1 MYQDQNAQPP
11 PQRGQGVNGYDL
23 ATFLGL
29 GGLLVAA
36 GVTSASLWVSSAIA
50 RPHPI
55 HVTWGHALSVWFHL
69 KDMAAWAP
77 PGQQENTPPAL
88 LLEAT
93 AVVMVVAIAV
103 VGYVG
108 YKMVKTMLAAP
119 SSSAPTVPASRYREV
134 FGEKALLAK
143 AEVLRPATYKA
154 AKAGDAG
161 AKDELKKPGALG
173 FSVGR
178 PTKFD
183 HVDHMYGSNEDSPL
197 VVGPPRSG
205 KTTGVV
211 IPRIVEW
218 HGPVLSTSVR
228 RDVAD
233 ATVAE
238 RDKRG
243 PVFAFDPDGDLDIE
257 PFRWSLTAGCED
269 PLIAKRRAGALVTQ
283 VGVESMPDGGFF
295 STSAQSVLRV
305 LLHAAA
311 LGGLGICDVQDW
323 LHARD
328 FTIPMRTLRGPDA
341 APNWGASLTR
351 ILEGEA
357 SAQREGIIQSTVTAL
372 EAFENPKIAALFSPS
387 KDEAVDLS
395 QFLASNATLYI
406 TASENVQR
414 FIAPVIVT
422 IVLELIEAAKMRA
435 RGLGRC
441 DPAFLAALDEVA
453 NMAPLPNLA
462 ALFSAA
468 GGSGIT
474 MLAILQSLG
483 QARERWGP
491 AGAEA
496 LWGAATVKMIFG
508 GITNAS
514 DLREIAA
521 LAGMAD
527 QTSISHT
534 WSDQGSSTSQG
545 TQKVDRLTLDTLYS
559 LPVGEALVIAR
570 GLPPIQVKTG
580 PAPKGSF

>member
-1 MYQDQNAQPP
+1 VYQDRNAQSP
-11 PQRGQGVNGYDL
+11 PQQNQGVNGYDL
-23 ATFLGL
+23 AIFVGI
-29 GGLLVAA
+29 GGLLVLA

-50 RPHPI
+50 RPHPM

-69 KDMAAWAP
+69 ANLAAWAP
-77 PGQQENTPPAL
+77 PGQQENTPPPL

-93 AVVMVVAIAV
+93 AVVMVAAIV
-103 VGYVG
+103 IISYVG
-108 YKMVKTMLAAP
+108 SRVVKTMLAPP
-119 SSSAPTVPASRYREV
+119 SSSTTPPARYREV
-134 FGEKALLAK
+134 LGEKALLAK
-143 AEVLRPATYKA
+143 AAVLRPATYKA
-154 AKAGDAG
+154 AKDGDAA
-161 AKDELKKPGALG
+161 AKAELAKPGSLG
-173 FSVGR
+173 WYAGR
-178 PTKFD
+178 PKKFD
-183 HVDHMYGSNEDSPL
+183 PLYGSNEDSIKVL
-197 VVGPPRSG
+197 GPPRSG

-233 ATVAE
+233 ATFAMRE
-238 RDKRG
+238 KCG
-243 PVFAFDPDGDLDIE
+243 PVFAFDPDGDLDME
-257 PFRWSLTAGCED
+257 PFTWSLTAGCED
-269 PLIAKRRAGALVTQ
+269 PLVAQRRAGALASQVT
-283 VGVESMPDGGFF
+283 S
-295 STSAQSVLRV
+295 SATAGKDFWTANAQRMLRV

-311 LGGLGICDVQDW
+311 LGDAGIIDVQSW
-323 LHARD
+323 LDTQDFRSPRAFLRMEHAV
-328 FTIPMRTLRGPDA
+328 PGWA
-341 APNWGASLTR
+341 AQLDQ
-351 ILEGEA
+351 ILNMKARETK
-357 SAQREGIIQSTVTAL
+357 EGIIQNVISTL
-372 EAFENPKIAALFSPS
+372 EAFQNPKLAALLSPPKGES
-387 KDEAVDLS
+387 VDLAEFMAKS
-395 QFLASNATLYI
+395 STLYI
-406 TASENVQR
+406 TASENIQSV
-414 FIAPVIVT
+414 IAPVVVT
-422 IVLELIEAAKMRA
+422 IVTELIEAAKMRA

-453 NMAPLPNLA
+453 NIAPLPNLA

>member
-1 MYQDQNAQPP
+1 VYQDRNAQSP
-11 PQRGQGVNGYDL
+11 PQQNQGVNGYDL
-23 ATFLGL
+23 AIFFGI
-29 GGLLVAA
+29 GGLLVVA
-36 GVTSASLWVSSAIA
+36 GVTSASLWVSSAIT
-50 RPHPI
+50 RPHPM

-69 KDMAAWAP
+69 SDLAAWAP
-77 PGQQENTPPAL
+77 PGQQENTPPPL
-88 LLEAT
+88 LVEAT

-108 YKMVKTMLAAP
+108 YKMVKKMLAAP
-119 SSSAPTVPASRYREV
+119 SSSGSTTPPARYREV
-134 FGEKALLAK
+134 LGEKALLAK
-143 AEVLRPATYKA
+143 TAVLRPATYKA
-154 AKAGDAG
+154 ATAGDVA
-161 AKDELKKPGALG
+161 AKAELAKPGAVG
-173 FSVGR
+173 WYAGR
-178 PTKFD
+178 PKKFD
-183 HVDHMYGSNEDSPL
+183 HLWGSVEDSIDVL
-197 VVGPPRSG
+197 GPPRSG

-233 ATVAE
+233 ATFAE
-238 RDKRG
+238 RDKCGR
-243 PVFAFDPDGDLDIE
+243 VYAFDPDGDLDME
-257 PFRWSLTAGCED
+257 PFTWSLTAGCED
-269 PLIAKRRAGALVTQ
+269 PLVAQRRAGALASQ
-283 VGVESMPDGGFF
+283 V
-295 STSAQSVLRV
+295 TSASTVGKDFWTANAQRMLRV

-311 LGGLGICDVQDW
+311 LGDAGIIDVQAW
-323 LHARD
+323 LDTQDFRSPRAFLRMEHAV
-328 FTIPMRTLRGPDA
+328 PGWA
-341 APNWGASLTR
+341 AQLDQ
-351 ILEGEA
+351 ILDMKARETK
-357 SAQREGIIQSTVTAL
+357 EGIIQNVISTL
-372 EAFENPKIAALFSPS
+372 EAFQNPKLATLLSPPKGES
-387 KDEAVDLS
+387 VDLAEFMAKS
-395 QFLASNATLYI
+395 STLYI
-406 TASENVQR
+406 TASENIQSV
-414 FIAPVIVT
+414 IAPVVVT
-422 IVLELIEAAKMRA
+422 IVTELIEAAKMRA
-435 RGLGRC
+435 RLLGRC

-453 NMAPLPNLA
+453 NIAPLPNLA

-474 MLAILQSLG
+474 MMAILQSLG

-508 GITNAS
+508 GMTNAN

-521 LAGMAD
+521 LAGTAD

-570 GLPPIQVKTG
+570 GLPPIQVTTG